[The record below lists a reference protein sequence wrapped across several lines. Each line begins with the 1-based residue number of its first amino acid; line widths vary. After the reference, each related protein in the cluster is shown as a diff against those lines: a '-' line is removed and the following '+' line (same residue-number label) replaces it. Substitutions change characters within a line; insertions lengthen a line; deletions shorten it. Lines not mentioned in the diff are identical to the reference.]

1 MAYRKE
7 KLEELIRRVVS
18 ELIIK
23 DIKDPRIG
31 FVTITGVDLSKDF
44 SVAKIGISIIGT
56 PRDLR
61 KTLEGLNS
69 AIGYIQHKVGK
80 SIRIKSIPRIEFFLD
95 ASVSQGVEMVN
106 LIDSLNE
113 DNDSDEKTDIVGIE
127 D

>member
-18 ELIIK
+18 ELIMK

-113 DNDSDEKTDIVGIE
+113 DNDSDEKTDVVGIE